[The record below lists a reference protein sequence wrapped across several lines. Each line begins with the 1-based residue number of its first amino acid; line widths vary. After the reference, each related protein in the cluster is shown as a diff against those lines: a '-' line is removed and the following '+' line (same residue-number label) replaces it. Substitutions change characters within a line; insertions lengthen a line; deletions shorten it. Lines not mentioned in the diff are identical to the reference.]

1 MKRITRFL
9 LAAVLFIS
17 CGLSQAVAQQMPPTP
32 VDQNVR
38 IGTLPNGLT
47 YYIRKNAL
55 PENRADFYI
64 AQKVG
69 SIQEELTQLGLA
81 HFLEHMAF
89 NGTTN
94 FPGTSLRAYLEK
106 IGVRFGENL
115 NAYTSIDETVY
126 NISNV
131 PVTVPGAVDSCLMI
145 LHDWSNDLSLEDKEI
160 DNERGVI
167 NEEWRT
173 RMSAGQ
179 RLMERSLPQMY
190 PGTKYATCFPIGKMD
205 VIMNFPYQTLRDYY
219 ETWYRPDLQGIV
231 VVGDINVDEIEA
243 KIKTMFADI
252 PAQPEAKE
260 RVYYP
265 VDNNTEPIIVIEQDK
280 EQPYVQVMYFNK
292 HEATPTAD
300 KSNLGYLVEDYA
312 KDMIG
317 NMLNTR
323 LTELTQLP
331 TPPFIY
337 ASASDQDF
345 FVAKTMDAFTG
356 IVICQENNIEGG
368 ISALI
373 TEIER
378 ARKFGF
384 TASEYARAR
393 AEYLRN
399 LESAYNEREKVK
411 NDAYVRQYVRHFL
424 DNEPIPGVENEYAIM
439 NQIAPNIPVEA
450 INQLMQTLVSD
461 SNQVLTMFAPE
472 KEGLKL
478 PTKTELAKLITS
490 INKEELTPYVDT
502 VSDEPLMAA
511 KPEGGKIVSEKALPM
526 FDATEITLSN
536 GVRVIM
542 KNTDFKADQILM
554 KGVSLGGSSLFPNSE
569 IININ
574 SIDAVGA
581 GGLGNFSATN
591 LEKALAGKKASVN
604 FFIGDKTEGV
614 NGNCSPQDL
623 ETMLQLTYLTFTAPR
638 RDDDTFS
645 SYKNRSK
652 ASLQNQEL
660 NPNTTL
666 NDSIE
671 AALYQNHPRAI
682 RIKSDMIDQID
693 YDKLLEMYKIRF
705 EDASDFTFILVGNI
719 DIAKDK
725 EIIAEYLG
733 ALPSINRKETFKDNK
748 MNPRKGIYTNEFI
761 RKQETPKVTN
771 FVIYSGKAAY
781 TEKNKIMMMMMI
793 QILDLVYTE
802 KVREDE
808 GGTYGVG
815 VYGGISKYPTPE
827 FLLQIMFDTAPSK
840 TAKLME
846 IIFAEAE
853 KLGTEGPSVEN
864 LNKVKEFLLKKH
876 AENLKENRY
885 WLSTIDEYEFTGVD
899 MAANYDQ
906 IVSSIT
912 VKDIQKLAKTLFS
925 QKNRIQVS
933 MVSPEE

>member
-1 MKRITRFL
+1 
-9 LAAVLFIS
+9 
-17 CGLSQAVAQQMPPTP
+17 
-32 VDQNVR
+32 
-38 IGTLPNGLT
+38 
-47 YYIRKNAL
+47 
-55 PENRADFYI
+55 
-64 AQKVG
+64 
-69 SIQEELTQLGLA
+69 
-81 HFLEHMAF
+81 
-89 NGTTN
+89 
-94 FPGTSLRAYLEK
+94 
-106 IGVRFGENL
+106 
-115 NAYTSIDETVY
+115 
-126 NISNV
+126 
-131 PVTVPGAVDSCLMI
+131 
-145 LHDWSNDLSLEDKEI
+145 
-160 DNERGVI
+160 
-167 NEEWRT
+167 
-173 RMSAGQ
+173 
-179 RLMERSLPQMY
+179 
-190 PGTKYATCFPIGKMD
+190 
-205 VIMNFPYQTLRDYY
+205 MNFPHQTLRDYY
-219 ETWYRPDLQGIV
+219 ETWYRPDLQAIV
-231 VVGDINVDEIEA
+231 VVGDINVDDIEA
-243 KIKTMFADI
+243 KIKSMFADI
-252 PAQPEAKE
+252 PAQPDAKE

-265 VDNNTEPIIVIEQDK
+265 VPDNDEPIIVIEQDK
-280 EQPYVQVMYFNK
+280 EQPYVQASFYCK
-292 HEATPTAD
+292 HPATPD
-300 KSNLGYLVEDYA
+300 SEKGNLGYLVEYYA
-312 KDMIG
+312 KSMITT
-317 NMLNTR
+317 MLNTR
-323 LTELTQLP
+323 LSELTQLA

-337 ASASDQDF
+337 AGTRDGGF
-345 FVAKTMDAFTG
+345 FVAKTVDAFTG
-356 IVICQENNIEGG
+356 IVVCQENNIEGG
-368 ISALI
+368 IGALV

-384 TASEYARAR
+384 TASEYSRAR

-399 LESAYNEREKVK
+399 IESAYNERDKVK
-411 NDAYVRQYVRHFL
+411 NEPYALEYVRHFL
-424 DNEPIPGVENEYAIM
+424 DNEPIPGIENEYTIM

-450 INQLMQTLVSD
+450 INQLMQSLISD
-461 SNQVLTMFAPE
+461 KNQVLTLFAPE

-478 PTKTELAKLITS
+478 PTEKALAELIGN

-526 FDATEITLSN
+526 FDATEMTLSN

-554 KGVSLGGSSLFPNSE
+554 KGVSLGGSSLFSNSE

-574 SIDAVGA
+574 SLDAVSG

-591 LEKALAGKKASVN
+591 LEKALAGKKASVE

-638 RDDDTFS
+638 RDDDAFA

-660 NPNTTL
+660 NPRVAL
-666 NDSIE
+666 SDSIQG
-671 AALYQNHPRAI
+671 ALYQHHPRAI
-682 RIKSDMIDQID
+682 RVKADMIDQID
-693 YDKLLEMYKIRF
+693 YDKLLEMYKNRF

-748 MNPRKGIYTNEFI
+748 MDVRKGIYTNEFI

-771 FVIYSGKAAY
+771 FVVYSGETPY
-781 TEKNKIMMMMMI
+781 TEKNKIMMVMVN
-793 QILDLVYTE
+793 QILNLVYTE

-815 VYGGISKYPTPE
+815 VYGGISKYPNPE
-827 FLLQIMFDTAPSK
+827 FLIQIMFDTAPAK
-840 TAKLME
+840 TARLME
-846 IIFAEAE
+846 IIYAEAE
-853 KLGTEGPSVEN
+853 NLGNEGPSIEN

-885 WLSTIDEYEFTGVD
+885 WLTTIDEYEFTGVD
-899 MAANYDQ
+899 MAADYDQ
-906 IVSSIT
+906 IVNNIT
-912 VKDIQKLAKTLFS
+912 VKDIQKFAKSLFS